1 MASFVF
7 FCVDSQQDFFKE
19 GLIDIPNNESILS
32 NLDLLTQVAKTN
44 GVKTVSSIR
53 WFKEDSPFFSEIPD
67 YREKLPKHCVKDTKG
82 ARFINQTAPEDFY
95 LLNWESPNGLAFQH
109 IHSNRN
115 IVVTKKVD
123 ELFEGNSF
131 FESIIHNL
139 GVPFMERPTF
149 VVYGVEI
156 GKTVLGLLKRGYT
169 VSVVD
174 DANININGQPFK
186 KEDVIKSQV
195 SPDADI
201 KPKEVIDLNF
211 IRTKDF
217 LQNG

>member
-1 MASFVF
+1 MCASFVF
-7 FCVDSQQDFFKE
+7 FNVDTQQDFFKD
-19 GLIDIPNNESILS
+19 GLVDIPMSETILE
-32 NLDLLTQVAKTN
+32 NLERITKVASEK
-44 GVKTVSSIR
+44 GIKTVSSIR
-53 WFKEDSPFFSEIPD
+53 WFKEDSNFFSELPNYND
-67 YREKLPKHCVKDTKG
+67 TYPKHCLKDTKG
-82 ARFINQTAPEDFY
+82 ARFINQTAPDQFY

-115 IVVTKKVD
+115 IVITKKVP

-149 VVYGVEI
+149 VVYGVDI

-169 VSVVD
+169 VLVVS
-174 DANININGQPFK
+174 DANVNLNGQPFK
-186 KEDVIKSQV
+186 KEDIIPKVG

-201 KPKEVIDLNF
+201 KPKEVLELNY
-211 IRTKDF
+211 ITTKE
-217 LQNG
+217 LIG